1 MGTEIKRKLAS
12 IQRIEEVRDIENA
25 DAIQVYRVLGWWVV
39 DKKDAH
45 KVGDLVV
52 YLSLDSWVPH
62 ELAPFL
68 SKGSVPREY
77 NGVKGERLRTI
88 KLRGQVSQG
97 LLLPLILTPHN
108 TLKEGSYL
116 QVRRNSKSPFVVN
129 VDNFTVAKYV
139 ELGDKVNLNC
149 NIFVHEGDD
158 VTELLGIQKWEAP
171 IPAQLQGQAAGMFP
185 TSLIPKTDQERIQNC
200 FGNIQ
205 KRAKRLVTEQVWNA
219 ETQTLEEHPVVV
231 PADFKEPTYEVT
243 MKLDGSSCTIFRW
256 EGELRVCSRN
266 LELLINSEN
275 KDNTFVA
282 MALMYGDQIPN
293 GFAFQGEVMGEGI
306 QGNREGVKGHRF
318 FVFDIFDIQKHE
330 YLSPVNRRDVCN
342 KLGIELVPVIGTDWK
357 APSSVEEGLAL
368 AEGPSINHKIREGLV
383 WKCNEDPS
391 FSFKIISN
399 KFLLKGEE

>member
-25 DAIQVYRVLGWWVV
+25 DAIQAYRVLGWWVV
-39 DKKDAH
+39 DKKDAY

-68 SKGSVPREY
+68 SKGQEPRVY
-77 NGVKGERLRTI
+77 NEVKGERLRTI

-97 LLLPLILTPHN
+97 LLLPLRPVFAEWTDENFRKNIL
-108 TLKEGSYL
+108 EDEE
-116 QVRRNSKSPFVVN
+116 R
-129 VDNFTVAKYV
+129 
-139 ELGDKVNLNC
+139 
-149 NIFVHEGDD
+149 IGDD
-158 VTELLGIQKWEAP
+158 LTEALGIQKWEAP
-171 IPAQLQGQAAGMFP
+171 IPAQLQGQAAGTFP

-200 FGNIQ
+200 FGEIQ
-205 KRAKRLVTEQVWNA
+205 KRAKRFATEKVWNA

-231 PADFKEPTYEVT
+231 PEDFKEPTYEVT

-266 LELLINSEN
+266 LELKINEEN

-282 MALMYGDQIPN
+282 MALKIGDRIPD
-293 GFAFQGEVMGEGI
+293 GLAFQGELMGPGI
-306 QGNREGVKGHRF
+306 QGNREGFTEHKF
-318 FVFDIFDIQKHE
+318 FVFDVFDIKKHE
-330 YLSPVNRRDVCN
+330 YFDPYSRIVTCDS
-342 KLGIELVPVIGTDWK
+342 LGLEHVPVLGEDWK
-357 APSSVEEGLAL
+357 APNSVEEGLAL

-383 WKCNEDPS
+383 WKYNEDPS
-391 FSFKIISN
+391 FSFKTISQ
-399 KFLLKGEE
+399 KFLLAGGD

>member
-1 MGTEIKRKLAS
+1 MGTEIKRKLSS

-25 DAIQVYRVLGWWVV
+25 DAIQAYRVLGWWVV

-62 ELAPFL
+62 ELASFL
-68 SKGSVPREY
+68 SKGQVPREY

-88 KLRGQVSQG
+88 RLRGQISQG
-97 LLLPLILTPHN
+97 LILPLNVQI
-108 TLKEGSYL
+108 KSEGLLY
-116 QVRRNSKSPFVVN
+116 SPIEALYN
-129 VDNFTVAKYV
+129 P
-139 ELGDKVNLNC
+139 
-149 NIFVHEGDD
+149 IQEGDD

-200 FGNIQ
+200 FGDIQ
-205 KRAKRLVTEQVWNA
+205 KRAKRLTTEKLWNA

-231 PADFKEPTYEVT
+231 PADFREPTYEVT

-266 LELLINSEN
+266 LELKINDEN
-275 KDNTFVA
+275 KGNTFVA
-282 MALMYGDQIPN
+282 MALELADSIPD

-306 QGNREGVKGHRF
+306 QGNREGIKGHRF

-342 KLGIELVPVIGTDWK
+342 RLGIELVPVIGTDWK
-357 APSSVEEGLAL
+357 APNSVEEGLAL

-391 FSFKIISN
+391 FSFKTISN
-399 KFLLKGEE
+399 TFLLKGEK

>member
-1 MGTEIKRKLAS
+1 MRKLAS
-12 IQRIEEVRDIENA
+12 IRRIADIQPIEGA
-25 DAIQVYRVLGWWVV
+25 DAIVVATIDGWKVV
-39 DKKDAH
+39 VKKDEFS
-45 KVGDLVV
+45 VGDLAV
-52 YLSLDSWVPH
+52 YLEIDSWVPH

-68 SKGSVPREY
+68 SKGHEPRDY

-97 LLLPLILTPHN
+97 LLLKDAPLA
-108 TLKEGSYL
+108 
-116 QVRRNSKSPFVVN
+116 
-129 VDNFTVAKYV
+129 VAKYTLMQRSDETVSKYYYVNNEGVSVPYFV
-139 ELGDKVNLNC
+139 E
-149 NIFVHEGDD
+149 EGYDL
-158 VTELLGIQKWEAP
+158 TEYLGIQKWEAP

-200 FGNIQ
+200 FGEIQ
-205 KRAKRLVTEQVWNA
+205 KRAKRFATEKVWNA

-266 LELLINSEN
+266 LELKINDEN

-282 MALMYGDQIPN
+282 MALKIGDRIPN
-293 GFAFQGEVMGEGI
+293 GYAIQGEMCGTGI
-306 QGNREGVKGHRF
+306 QGNREGFTEHRF
-318 FVFDIFDIQKHE
+318 FVFDVFDIQRHE
-330 YLSPVNRRDVCN
+330 YLNPQNRRMVCN
-342 KLGIELVPVIGTDWK
+342 AKYFDHVPILGTHWK
-357 APSSVEEGLAL
+357 APESVENGLAL

-391 FSFKIISN
+391 FSFKTISN
-399 KFLLKGEE
+399 QFLLKGGD

>member
-1 MGTEIKRKLAS
+1 MRKLAS
-12 IQRIEEVRDIENA
+12 IRRIADIQPIEGADVIEVATID
-25 DAIQVYRVLGWWVV
+25 GWKVV
-39 DKKDAH
+39 IKKGEFT
-45 KVGDLVV
+45 VGDLAV
-52 YLSLDSWVPH
+52 YLEIDSWVPH

-68 SKGSVPREY
+68 SKGQEPRNY

-97 LLLPLILTPHN
+97 LLLKIDTDDGWNYIFSSPSDKHENYFVDLGEVAI
-108 TLKEGSYL
+108 EG
-116 QVRRNSKSPFVVN
+116 Q
-129 VDNFTVAKYV
+129 
-139 ELGDKVNLNC
+139 
-149 NIFVHEGDD
+149 D

-200 FGNIQ
+200 FGEIQ
-205 KRAKRLVTEQVWNA
+205 KKAKRFATEKVWNA

-266 LELLINSEN
+266 LELKINDEN
-275 KDNTFVA
+275 KGNTFVS
-282 MALMYGDQIPN
+282 MALEIGNSIPE
-293 GFAFQGEVMGEGI
+293 GFAFQGEVVGEGI
-306 QGNREGVKGHRF
+306 QGNREGLKGHRL

-330 YLSPVNRRDVCN
+330 YLSPVNRQDVCN
-342 KLGIELVPVIGTDWK
+342 QLGIEHVPVIGTDWK
-357 APSSVEEGLAL
+357 APNSVEEGLTL

-383 WKCNEDPS
+383 WKCNKDPN
-391 FSFKIISN
+391 FSFKTISN
-399 KFLLKGEE
+399 AFLLKGE